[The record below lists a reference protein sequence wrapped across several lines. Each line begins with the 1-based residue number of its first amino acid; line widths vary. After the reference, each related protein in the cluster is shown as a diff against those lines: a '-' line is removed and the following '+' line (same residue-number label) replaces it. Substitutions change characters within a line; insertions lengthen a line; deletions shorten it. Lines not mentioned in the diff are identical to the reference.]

1 MNPELTLELLHHFIR
16 TALILSSP
24 FLGTAIV
31 VGTAVSIL
39 QSVTSIQEQ
48 TIPFVAKLF
57 TVGLVFL
64 ITAPWLIRSL
74 IEFTA
79 SLYAQFPIMA
89 Q

>member
-1 MNPELTLELLHHFIR
+1 MNPELTLELLYYFIK

-24 FLGTAIV
+24 FLGTAII
-31 VGTAVSIL
+31 VGTGVSIL

-57 TVGLVFL
+57 AIGIVFM

-79 SLYAQFPIMA
+79 TLYDQFPIMA
-89 Q
+89 K

>member
-16 TALILSSP
+16 TALILAAP
-24 FLGTAIV
+24 FLGTAII
-31 VGTAVSIL
+31 VGTGVSIL

-57 TVGLVFL
+57 SVGLMFL
-64 ITAPWLIRSL
+64 IAAPWLIRSL
-74 IEFTA
+74 VEFTA
-79 SLYAQFPIMA
+79 SLYNQFPLMA